1 MSQATPDPLPDH
13 ISHNYVIFISVAS
26 VMTLISTV
34 IVALRILTRVLT
46 ISAKWDDWAILG
58 ALVFAYGFLTTTVL
72 VATVAHAG
80 YQITQYDMATLGK
93 WSQIALAN
101 NVLYN
106 CSITLSKLSV
116 LLLYRRLFAVSKP
129 LRTATWIVG
138 AIAVASYIAAVFGLV
153 FATDPVHAQWQPWV
167 PHRSIH
173 NEAFWIAMGA
183 INAALDFTIFCM
195 PQPIVWRLHQ
205 TRQRKV
211 LVSLVF
217 ALGGFVCIASI
228 VRLYY
233 MATIDVN
240 NATYTMSTPGIWTM
254 IEMEVTII
262 CACLPI
268 VPSMLKYYQQR
279 QTRCSD
285 NSAVKDESSKRSASS
300 RAYLLGL
307 SSGSSRIGGTG
318 TGAGLSKIP
327 PSSTWSARQGLYA
340 DTITDI
346 EHETGLAAAEQY
358 RLENVRA
365 VHVKTS
371 LDVSYGG
378 VS

>member
-58 ALVFAYGFLTTTVL
+58 ALVFAYGFLTTTIL

-93 WSQIALAN
+93 WSQVRSLPAHRSPPAETVCPLWKLTNALSFPKYQIALAN

-138 AIAVASYIAAVFGLV
+138 GIAVASYIAAVFGLV

-217 ALGGFVCIASI
+217 ALGGLYVPLYLSH
-228 VRLYY
+228 RL
-233 MATIDVN
+233 
-240 NATYTMSTPGIWTM
+240 SFLL
-254 IEMEVTII
+254 
-262 CACLPI
+262 CSHLPRG
-268 VPSMLKYYQQR
+268 P
-279 QTRCSD
+279 
-285 NSAVKDESSKRSASS
+285 A
-300 RAYLLGL
+300 
-307 SSGSSRIGGTG
+307 
-318 TGAGLSKIP
+318 
-327 PSSTWSARQGLYA
+327 
-340 DTITDI
+340 
-346 EHETGLAAAEQY
+346 
-358 RLENVRA
+358 
-365 VHVKTS
+365 
-371 LDVSYGG
+371 
-378 VS
+378 